1 MDFGC
6 SIIVLSS
13 SNVHWKA
20 FIQSILKHTTLVDF
34 IVWAKMVLKNKSNFY
49 SMLGGNAGDHVVN
62 LLVVQELWLV
72 PFSSYFLM
80 M

>member
-1 MDFGC
+1 
-6 SIIVLSS
+6 
-13 SNVHWKA
+13 
-20 FIQSILKHTTLVDF
+20 
-34 IVWAKMVLKNKSNFY
+34 MVLKNKSNFY